1 MTPRTRP
8 TRLLAAVSVG
18 LGAIALTACGSG
30 VSTGAAPAS
39 SGEAISIENCG
50 RTVEIPATPTAVV
63 GLHPSQTEL
72 LLRLGLADSLVGQA
86 QATADELP
94 SDVADLAADVPV
106 IGGDAPPSREELLAV
121 EPDFVYSP
129 TTYEFTA
136 EQGFASIEQLS
147 EAGVAAYT
155 ATGGCFDRRMEGTV
169 DDLFI
174 DLENLGEIFHVE
186 DEANDLIESS
196 KAELATVDAALE
208 GQGSPPRRPG
218 LRGGH
223 DPHRDRCRHRV
234 RHPEA
239 RRCRQ
244 RLHAGRSRVRRLLRR
259 RDHPGVAR
267 VRGTGR
273 DRLRGVRPR
282 ARGGRPLLPRRDVP
296 RHARRA
302 RRSTDRGAV
311 DRPVPRHTRERLGR
325 AADRRGPPPG
335 RRLRLSITS
344 PARTPRVAAPP
355 GSSCAPGG
363 RSLRA
368 RPA

>member
-72 LLRLGLADSLVGQA
+72 LLRLGLAGSLVGQA

-208 GQGSPPRRPG
+208 GK
-218 LRGGH
+218 
-223 DPHRDRCRHRV
+223 DR
-234 RHPEA
+234 
-239 RRCRQ
+239 
-244 RLHAGRSRVRRLLRR
+244 
-259 RDHPGVAR
+259 
-267 VRGTGR
+267 
-273 DRLRGVRPR
+273 
-282 ARGGRPLLPRRDVP
+282 
-296 RHARRA
+296 
-302 RRSTDRGAV
+302 
-311 DRPVPRHTRERLGR
+311 
-325 AADRRGPPPG
+325 
-335 RRLRLSITS
+335 
-344 PARTPRVAAPP
+344 PRVAQVFVEGTTLTAIGAGIEYDILKRAGADNVFTPDDPAFADFFAAEITPESLASEAPDAIVFAVSDPAHEAAVRSYLAATFPDMPAVRDGRLIAVPSTDLFP
-355 GSSCAPGG
+355 GTLGNVSAVRLIAEGLHPDVVFD
-363 RSLRA
+363 
-368 RPA
+368 

>member
-30 VSTGAAPAS
+30 VSTGAAPVS

-86 QATADELP
+86 QATAEELP

-186 DEANDLIESS
+186 GEANDLIESS

-208 GQGSPPRRPG
+208 GK
-218 LRGGH
+218 
-223 DPHRDRCRHRV
+223 DR
-234 RHPEA
+234 
-239 RRCRQ
+239 
-244 RLHAGRSRVRRLLRR
+244 
-259 RDHPGVAR
+259 
-267 VRGTGR
+267 
-273 DRLRGVRPR
+273 
-282 ARGGRPLLPRRDVP
+282 
-296 RHARRA
+296 
-302 RRSTDRGAV
+302 
-311 DRPVPRHTRERLGR
+311 
-325 AADRRGPPPG
+325 
-335 RRLRLSITS
+335 
-344 PARTPRVAAPP
+344 PRVAQVFVEGTTLTAIGAGVEYDILKRAGADNVFTPDDPAFSDFFAAEITPESLASEAPDAIVFAVSDPAHEAAVRSYLAATFPDMPAVRDSRLIAVPSTDLFP
-355 GSSCAPGG
+355 GTLGNVSAVRLIAEGLHPDVVFD
-363 RSLRA
+363 
-368 RPA
+368 

>member
-86 QATADELP
+86 QATAEELP

-196 KAELATVDAALE
+196 EAELSTVDAALE
-208 GQGSPPRRPG
+208 GQ
-218 LRGGH
+218 
-223 DPHRDRCRHRV
+223 DR
-234 RHPEA
+234 
-239 RRCRQ
+239 
-244 RLHAGRSRVRRLLRR
+244 
-259 RDHPGVAR
+259 
-267 VRGTGR
+267 
-273 DRLRGVRPR
+273 
-282 ARGGRPLLPRRDVP
+282 
-296 RHARRA
+296 
-302 RRSTDRGAV
+302 
-311 DRPVPRHTRERLGR
+311 
-325 AADRRGPPPG
+325 
-335 RRLRLSITS
+335 
-344 PARTPRVAAPP
+344 PRVAQVFVEGTTLTAIGAGIEYDILKRAGADNVFTPDDPAFSDFFAAEITPESLASEAPDAIVFAVSDPAHEAAVRSYLAATFPDMPAVRDGRLIAVPSTDLFP
-355 GSSCAPGG
+355 GTLGNVSAVRLIAEGLHPDVVFD
-363 RSLRA
+363 
-368 RPA
+368 

>member
-208 GQGSPPRRPG
+208 GK
-218 LRGGH
+218 
-223 DPHRDRCRHRV
+223 DR
-234 RHPEA
+234 
-239 RRCRQ
+239 
-244 RLHAGRSRVRRLLRR
+244 
-259 RDHPGVAR
+259 
-267 VRGTGR
+267 
-273 DRLRGVRPR
+273 
-282 ARGGRPLLPRRDVP
+282 
-296 RHARRA
+296 
-302 RRSTDRGAV
+302 
-311 DRPVPRHTRERLGR
+311 
-325 AADRRGPPPG
+325 
-335 RRLRLSITS
+335 
-344 PARTPRVAAPP
+344 PRVAQVFVEGTTLTAIGAGIEYDILKRAGADNVFTPDDPAFSDFFAAEITPESLASEAPDAIVFAVSDPAHEAAVRSYLAATFPDMPAVRDGRLIAVPSTDLFP
-355 GSSCAPGG
+355 GTLGNVSAVRLIAEGLHPDVVFD
-363 RSLRA
+363 
-368 RPA
+368 

>member
-8 TRLLAAVSVG
+8 ARLLATASVG
-18 LGAIALTACGSG
+18 LGAIVLTACGSG
-30 VSTGAAPAS
+30 VSTGAAPAA

-72 LLRLGLADSLVGQA
+72 LLRLGLADALVGQA
-86 QATADELP
+86 QATAEELP

-186 DEANDLIESS
+186 DEADDLIESS

-208 GQGSPPRRPG
+208 GK
-218 LRGGH
+218 
-223 DPHRDRCRHRV
+223 DR
-234 RHPEA
+234 
-239 RRCRQ
+239 
-244 RLHAGRSRVRRLLRR
+244 
-259 RDHPGVAR
+259 
-267 VRGTGR
+267 
-273 DRLRGVRPR
+273 
-282 ARGGRPLLPRRDVP
+282 
-296 RHARRA
+296 
-302 RRSTDRGAV
+302 
-311 DRPVPRHTRERLGR
+311 
-325 AADRRGPPPG
+325 
-335 RRLRLSITS
+335 
-344 PARTPRVAAPP
+344 PRVAQVFVEGTTLTAIGAGIEYDILKRAGADNVFTPDDPAFSDFFAAEITPESLASEAPDAIVFAVSDPAHEAAVRSYLATTFPDMPAVRDGRLIAVPSTDLFP
-355 GSSCAPGG
+355 GTLGNVSAVRLIAEGLHPDVVFD
-363 RSLRA
+363 
-368 RPA
+368 